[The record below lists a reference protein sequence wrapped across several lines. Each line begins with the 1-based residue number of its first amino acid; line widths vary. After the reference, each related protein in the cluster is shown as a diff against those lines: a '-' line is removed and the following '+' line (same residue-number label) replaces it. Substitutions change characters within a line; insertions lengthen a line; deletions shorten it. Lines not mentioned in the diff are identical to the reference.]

1 MLPDSSYTQS
11 KFTMNDQSGFCWIN
25 WWVAHWITLQVLFV
39 ILLATCTNQNLKAA
53 DPIPEKLVV
62 LTFDDSA
69 KSHFTVVR
77 PLLLNYGFS
86 ATFFITE
93 GFDFKNNKRDYMTW
107 EEIAQ
112 LHLDGFEIGNHTRD
126 HLGINDK
133 NLDKLTE
140 QLEGINQRCAEYK
153 IPKPVSFAWP
163 GNALAPA
170 GLDALG
176 AANIRFAR
184 RGGAPEYEYEKGRG
198 FAYEPMLDH
207 PLLIPSAGD
216 ARPDWGLDDF
226 KRAVEQARYGRIA
239 VLQFHGVPDTA
250 HSWVNTPK
258 ANFEQYM
265 RYLAVEG
272 YKVIALR
279 DLDRYVDTTVKPQ
292 DPWGP
297 IEDRKATLANQ
308 GDYQNFRQPKNDDEL
323 EFWLRNMLVDHHYT
337 ATEASAATG
346 LTTQQIKSASE
357 RLKIDSPTKLPKNR
371 LRVLP
376 YPGGRHPRTGFRD
389 GAIRPQRE
397 TKLSVFLPWDSQS
410 YVVADVPEA
419 IWWMQQ
425 DRRELMY
432 LAHTHVKTTWDRKGQ
447 TLEPVEWQQT
457 DSGWR
462 VVRQLPNGVEFGC
475 IAEPQERDLLLNLWI
490 KNGSA
495 EPLNGMVVQNCMM
508 LAQAAG
514 FDPLTN
520 DNKRIEKPFV
530 ACHDGTKSRWIIT
543 GWQNC
548 VRPWANQPCPCM
560 HSDPQFPDCPPG
572 ESRQLKGVLSFYVGT
587 DIQSE
592 FNRLEPLIAQ

>member
-1 MLPDSSYTQS
+1 M
-11 KFTMNDQSGFCWIN
+11 I
-25 WWVAHWITLQVLFV
+25 AHWSLLYVLFMIV
-39 ILLATCTNQNLKAA
+39 LAACTNRNLRAA

-93 GFDFKNNKRDYMTW
+93 GFDFKDNKRDYMTW

-112 LHLDGFEIGNHTRD
+112 LHQDGFEIGNHTRD
-126 HLGINDK
+126 HFGINDK

-170 GLDALG
+170 GLDAL
-176 AANIRFAR
+176 AAAGIRFAR

-216 ARPDWGLDDF
+216 ARPDWGLEDF
-226 KRAVEQARYGRIA
+226 TRAVEQAKYGRIA

-258 ANFEQYM
+258 AKFEQYM
-265 RYLAVEG
+265 RYLTVEG
-272 YKVIALR
+272 YQVIALR
-279 DLDRYVDTTVKPQ
+279 DLEKYVDTSVKPKDQ
-292 DPWGP
+292 LG
-297 IEDRKATLANQ
+297 IVEDRKATMANQ
-308 GDYQNFRQPKNDDEL
+308 GDYQNFRQPKDDDDL

-337 ATEASAATG
+337 VTETSAATG

-357 RLKIDSPTKLPKNR
+357 RLKIDSPTRLPADQ

-419 IWWMQQ
+419 IWWLQQ

-432 LAHTHVKTTWDRKGQ
+432 LAHTHVKTTWDLKGK
-447 TLEPVEWQQT
+447 TLQPAEWQRT
-457 DSGWR
+457 DSGWK

-475 IAEPQERDLLLNLWI
+475 TAQPRERDLQLDLWI

-495 EPLNGMVVQNCMM
+495 EPLSGLVVQNCMM
-508 LAQAAG
+508 LARATG
-514 FDPLTN
+514 FDQLTN
-520 DNKRIEKPFV
+520 DNKLIENPFV

-548 VRPWANQPCPCM
+548 VRSWANQPCPCM

-572 ESRQLKGVLSFYVGT
+572 ESRQLKGVLSLFAGT

-592 FNRLEPLIAQ
+592 LKRLEPLIAQ

>member
-1 MLPDSSYTQS
+1 MQS
-11 KFTMNDQSGFCWIN
+11 KFAMNNLSLLSAFFWLPTHQSPW
-25 WWVAHWITLQVLFV
+25 QVLV
-39 ILLATCTNQNLKAA
+39 MILLAAYANQNLYAA

-93 GFDFKNNKRDYMTW
+93 GFDFKENKRDYMTW
-107 EEIAQ
+107 DEIAQ
-112 LHLDGFEIGNHTRD
+112 LHQDGFEIGNHTRD

-140 QLEGINQRCAEYK
+140 QLEGINQRCDEYK

-170 GLDALG
+170 GLKALG
-176 AANIRFAR
+176 EAGIRFAR

-226 KRAVEQARYGRIA
+226 KRAIEQARYGRIA

-279 DLDRYVDTTVKPQ
+279 DLEKYVDTAIKPQ
-292 DPWGP
+292 DPWGA
-297 IEDRKATLANQ
+297 IEDRKATIANQ
-308 GDYQNFRQPKNDDEL
+308 SDYQNFRQPKNDGEL

-337 ATEASAATG
+337 LTEASAATG
-346 LTTQQIKSASE
+346 LTAQQIKLDSE
-357 RLKIDSPTKLPKNR
+357 RLKIDGPTKLPPNR

-376 YPGGRHPRTGFRD
+376 YPGGRHPRIGFRD
-389 GAIRPQRE
+389 GAIRPQRD

-432 LAHTHVKTTWDRKGQ
+432 LAHTHVKTTWDNQRK
-447 TLEPVEWQQT
+447 TLQPVEWQHT
-457 DSGWR
+457 DSGWKF
-462 VVRQLPNGVEFGC
+462 VRQLPNRVEFGC
-475 IAEPQERDLLLNLWI
+475 TVEPRERDLLLNLWI
-490 KNGSA
+490 KNGSD
-495 EPLNGMVVQNCMM
+495 EPLSGLVIQNCMM
-508 LAQAAG
+508 LARAAG
-514 FDPLTN
+514 FDQLAN
-520 DNKRIEKPFV
+520 DNKLIEKPFV

-572 ESRQLKGVLSFYVGT
+572 ESRQLNGVLSFYAGT

-592 FNRLEPLIAQ
+592 LKRLEVVIAQRPIDR

>member
-1 MLPDSSYTQS
+1 MQS
-11 KFTMNDQSGFCWIN
+11 KIAMNYLSCISPFFR
-25 WWVAHWITLQVLFV
+25 VPEHRSLLQVLIM
-39 ILLATCTNQNLKAA
+39 ILLLTCSNQHGGAA

-69 KSHFTVVR
+69 KSHYTVVR

-93 GFDFKNNKRDYMTW
+93 GFDFKENKRDYMTW
-107 EEIAQ
+107 DEIAQ
-112 LHLDGFEIGNHTRD
+112 LHQDGFEIGNHTRD
-126 HLGINDK
+126 HLGISDK

-140 QLEGINQRCAEYK
+140 QLEGINQRCAEHK

-163 GNALAPA
+163 GNALSPA
-170 GLDALG
+170 GLEALG
-176 AANIRFAR
+176 AAGIRFAR

-216 ARPDWGLDDF
+216 ARPNWGLDDF

-239 VLQFHGVPDTA
+239 VLQFHGAPDTA
-250 HSWVNTPK
+250 HSWVNTSK
-258 ANFEQYM
+258 ANFEMYM
-265 RYLAVEG
+265 RFLAVEG

-279 DLDRYVDTTVKPQ
+279 DLEKYVDWTVKPQ
-292 DPWGP
+292 DPWGA
-297 IEDRKATLANQ
+297 IEDRKATIASQ
-308 GDYQNFRQPKNDDEL
+308 SDYQNFRQPKNEDEL
-323 EFWLRNMLVDHHYT
+323 AFWLRNMLVDHHFT
-337 ATEASAATG
+337 LTEASAATG
-346 LTTQQIKSASE
+346 LTEQQIKLDSE
-357 RLKIDSPTKLPKNR
+357 RLKIDSPTKLVPNR

-447 TLEPVEWQQT
+447 SLQPVEWQQT

-462 VVRQLPNGVEFGC
+462 FVRQLPNGVEFGC
-475 IAEPQERDLLLNLWI
+475 TAEPQERDLLLNLWI
-490 KNGSA
+490 KNGS
-495 EPLNGMVVQNCMM
+495 EGPLSGLLVQNCMM
-508 LAQAAG
+508 LARAAG
-514 FDPLTN
+514 FDQLTN
-520 DNKRIEKPFV
+520 DNKLIENPFV

-572 ESRQLKGVLSFYVGT
+572 ESRQLNGVLSFYAGT

-592 FNRLEPLIAQ
+592 LKRLELVIAQRPNDR

>member
-1 MLPDSSYTQS
+1 MNNLSRVSPFFRVPEHRSLLQLLFMIML
-11 KFTMNDQSGFCWIN
+11 
-25 WWVAHWITLQVLFV
+25 VACV
-39 ILLATCTNQNLKAA
+39 NQNLGAA

-77 PLLLNYGFS
+77 PTLLNYGFS

-93 GFDFKNNKRDYMTW
+93 GFDFKDNKRDYMTW
-107 EEIAQ
+107 DEIAQ
-112 LHLDGFEIGNHTRD
+112 LHQDGFEIGNHTRD
-126 HLGINDK
+126 HLGISDK

-170 GLDALG
+170 GLEALR
-176 AANIRFAR
+176 AAGIRFAR

-258 ANFEQYM
+258 DNFEQYM

-279 DLDRYVDTTVKPQ
+279 DLEKYVDVSVKPQ
-292 DPWGP
+292 DPLGA
-297 IEDRKATLANQ
+297 IEDRKATIANHS
-308 GDYQNFRQPKNDDEL
+308 DYQNFRQPKNEDEL
-323 EFWLRNMLVDHHYT
+323 AFWLRNMLVDHHYT
-337 ATEASAATG
+337 LTEASAATG
-346 LTTQQIKSASE
+346 LTEQQIKLASE
-357 RLKIDSPTKLPKNR
+357 RLKIDSPTKLPPNR

-389 GAIRPQRE
+389 GAIRPQRD

-447 TLEPVEWQQT
+447 ALQPVEWLQT
-457 DSGWR
+457 DSGWK

-475 IAEPQERDLLLNLWI
+475 TAEPQERDLLLNLWI
-490 KNGSA
+490 KNGSD
-495 EPLNGMVVQNCMM
+495 EPLGGLVVQNCMM
-508 LAQAAG
+508 LARAAG
-514 FDPLTN
+514 FDHLSN
-520 DNKRIEKPFV
+520 DNKLIEKPFV

-572 ESRQLKGVLSFYVGT
+572 ESRQLNGVLSFYSGT

-592 FNRLEPLIAQ
+592 FKRLESFLRTSE

>member
-1 MLPDSSYTQS
+1 
-11 KFTMNDQSGFCWIN
+11 MNDPIRLTFC
-25 WWVAHWITLQVLFV
+25 QFLFMC
-39 ILLATCTNQNLKAA
+39 LLALFTTWNLTAA
-53 DPIPEKLVV
+53 DPVPEKLVV

-77 PLLLNYGFS
+77 PLLSTYGFS

-93 GFDFKNNKRDYMTW
+93 GFDFKDNKRDYMTW
-107 EEIAQ
+107 DEIAQ
-112 LHLDGFEIGNHTRD
+112 LHQDGFEIGNHTRD
-126 HLGINDK
+126 HLGINDT
-133 NLDKLTE
+133 NLDKLNE
-140 QLEGINQRCAEYK
+140 QLEGINQRCAEHK

-170 GLDALG
+170 GLEAL
-176 AANIRFAR
+176 AAAGIRFAR

-216 ARPDWGLDDF
+216 ARPDWGLEDF
-226 KRAVEQARYGRIA
+226 KRAVEQAKYGRIA

-258 ANFEQYM
+258 DKFEQYM

-272 YKVIALR
+272 YQVIALR
-279 DLDRYVDTTVKPQ
+279 DLEKYVDSTVKPK
-292 DPWGP
+292 DPWGA
-297 IEDRKATLANQ
+297 IEDRKATMADQ
-308 GDYQNFRQPKNDDEL
+308 RHYQNFRQPKDDVEL
-323 EFWLRNMLVDHHYT
+323 EFWLRNMLVDHHFT

-346 LTTQQIKSASE
+346 LTTQQIKLASE
-357 RLKIDSPTKLPKNR
+357 RLEIDSPSQLPADQ

-419 IWWMQQ
+419 IWWMQE

-432 LAHTHVKTTWDRKGQ
+432 LAHTHVKTTWDLKGQ
-447 TLEPVEWQQT
+447 TLQPVEWQQT
-457 DSGWR
+457 DSGWK

-475 IAEPQERDLLLNLWI
+475 MAHPHERDLRLNLWI

-495 EPLNGMVVQNCMM
+495 ETLKGLVVQNCMM
-508 LAQAAG
+508 LARAAG
-514 FDPLTN
+514 FDQLTN
-520 DNKRIEKPFV
+520 DNKLIEKPFV

-548 VRPWANQPCPCM
+548 VRPWANEPCPCM

-572 ESRQLKGVLSFYVGT
+572 ESRELEGVLSFYVGT

-592 FNRLEPLIAQ
+592 FKRLEPLIADNEKGSGAK

>member
-1 MLPDSSYTQS
+1 MQS
-11 KFTMNDQSGFCWIN
+11 KIAMNYLSCISPFFRLPEHRSI
-25 WWVAHWITLQVLFV
+25 LQVLIV
-39 ILLATCTNQNLKAA
+39 ILLAACSNQNGVAA

-93 GFDFKNNKRDYMTW
+93 GFDFKENKRDYMTW
-107 EEIAQ
+107 DEIAQ
-112 LHLDGFEIGNHTRD
+112 LHQDGFEIGNHTRD
-126 HLGINDK
+126 HLGISDK
-133 NLDKLTE
+133 NLEKLTE
-140 QLEGINQRCAEYK
+140 QLEGINQRCTEHK

-170 GLDALG
+170 GLEALS
-176 AANIRFAR
+176 AAGIRFAR

-216 ARPDWGLDDF
+216 ARPNWELDDF

-239 VLQFHGVPDTA
+239 VLQFHGAPDTA

-258 ANFEQYM
+258 ANFEMYM

-279 DLDRYVDTTVKPQ
+279 DLEKYVDPSVKPQ
-292 DPWGP
+292 DPWGA
-297 IEDRKATLANQ
+297 IEDRKATIANQ
-308 GDYQNFRQPKNDDEL
+308 SDYQNFRQPKNDSEL

-337 ATEASAATG
+337 LTEASAATG
-346 LTTQQIKSASE
+346 LSTQQLQLASE
-357 RLKIDSPTKLPKNR
+357 RLKIDSPTKLAPNR

-447 TLEPVEWQQT
+447 SLQPVEWQQT
-457 DSGWR
+457 DSGWKF
-462 VVRQLPNGVEFGC
+462 VRQLPNGVEFGC
-475 IAEPQERDLLLNLWI
+475 TAEPQERDLLLNLWI
-490 KNGSA
+490 KNGSE
-495 EPLNGMVVQNCMM
+495 EPLSGLLIQNCMM
-508 LAQAAG
+508 LARAAG
-514 FDPLTN
+514 FDQLTN
-520 DNKRIEKPFV
+520 DNKLIENPFV
-530 ACHDGTKSRWIIT
+530 ACHDATKSRWIIT

-572 ESRQLKGVLSFYVGT
+572 ESRQLNGVLSFYAGT
-587 DIQSE
+587 EIQSE
-592 FNRLEPLIAQ
+592 FKRLELVIAQRPNDR

>member
-1 MLPDSSYTQS
+1 
-11 KFTMNDQSGFCWIN
+11 MNDQYQRSF
-25 WWVAHWITLQVLFV
+25 LQFLFMC
-39 ILLATCTNQNLKAA
+39 LLALCTNRNLTAA

-77 PLLLNYGFS
+77 PLLATYGFS

-93 GFDFKNNKRDYMTW
+93 GFDFKDNKRDYMTW
-107 EEIAQ
+107 DEIAQ
-112 LHLDGFEIGNHTRD
+112 LHREGFEIGNHTRD

-133 NLDKLTE
+133 NLNKLTE
-140 QLEGINQRCAEYK
+140 QLEGINQRCAEYE

-170 GLDALG
+170 GLEALS
-176 AANIRFAR
+176 AAGIRFAR

-216 ARPDWGLDDF
+216 SRPDWGLEDF
-226 KRAVEQARYGRIA
+226 KRAVEQAKYGRIA

-272 YKVIALR
+272 YQVIALR
-279 DLDRYVDTTVKPQ
+279 DLEKYVDTKVKPS
-292 DPWGP
+292 DPWVA
-297 IEDRKATLANQ
+297 IEDRKATMASQ
-308 GDYQNFRQPKNDDEL
+308 RDYQNFRQPKDDVGL
-323 EFWLRNMLVDHHYT
+323 AFWLRNMLVDHHYT
-337 ATEASAATG
+337 PNEASAATG

-357 RLKIDSPTKLPKNR
+357 RLKIDSPTQLPADQ

-419 IWWMQQ
+419 IWWMQK

-432 LAHTHVKTTWDRKGQ
+432 LAHTHVKTTWDLKGQ
-447 TLEPVEWQQT
+447 TLQPVEWQQT
-457 DSGWR
+457 DSGWK

-475 IAEPQERDLLLNLWI
+475 EAQSDERDLKLNLWI

-495 EPLNGMVVQNCMM
+495 EPLQGLVVQNCMM
-508 LAQAAG
+508 LARAAG
-514 FDPLTN
+514 FDQLTN
-520 DNKRIEKPFV
+520 NNKVIAKPFV

-548 VRPWANQPCPCM
+548 VLPWANEPCPCM

-572 ESRQLKGVLSFYVGT
+572 ESRQLKGILSFYVGT
-587 DIQSE
+587 DIPSE
-592 FNRLEPLIAQ
+592 FKRLEPLIVE

>member
-1 MLPDSSYTQS
+1 
-11 KFTMNDQSGFCWIN
+11 
-25 WWVAHWITLQVLFV
+25 
-39 ILLATCTNQNLKAA
+39 LK
-53 DPIPEKLVV
+53 
-62 LTFDDSA
+62 
-69 KSHFTVVR
+69 
-77 PLLLNYGFS
+77 YGFS

-93 GFDFKNNKRDYMTW
+93 GFDFKDNKRDYMTW
-107 EEIAQ
+107 DEIAQ
-112 LHLDGFEIGNHTRD
+112 LNQDGFEIGNHTRD

-170 GLDALG
+170 GLEALRETG
-176 AANIRFAR
+176 IRFAR

-216 ARPDWGLDDF
+216 ARPNWELDDF

-250 HSWVNTPK
+250 HSWVNTPQ
-258 ANFEQYM
+258 ANFEMYM

-279 DLDRYVDTTVKPQ
+279 DLEKYVDASVKPQ
-292 DPWGP
+292 DPWGV
-297 IEDRKATLANQ
+297 IEDRKATIANQ
-308 GDYQNFRQPKNDDEL
+308 TDYQNFRRPKNDDEL
-323 EFWLRNMLVDHHYT
+323 AFWLRSMLVDHHYT
-337 ATEASAATG
+337 LTEASAAAG
-346 LTTQQIKSASE
+346 LTEQQIRLASE
-357 RLKIDSPTKLPKNR
+357 RLKIDGPTKLPPNR

-397 TKLSVFLPWDSQS
+397 TKLSVFLPWDSKS

-419 IWWMQQ
+419 IWWTQQ

-432 LAHTHVKTTWDRKGQ
+432 LAHTHVKTTWDRNGQ
-447 TLEPVEWQQT
+447 TLQPVEWQQT
-457 DSGWR
+457 DSGWK

-475 IAEPQERDLLLNLWI
+475 TAEPQERDIVLNLWI
-490 KNGSA
+490 KNGSD
-495 EPLNGMVVQNCMM
+495 EPLSGLVVQNCMM
-508 LAQAAG
+508 LARAAG
-514 FDPLTN
+514 FQQLTN
-520 DNKRIEKPFV
+520 DNKVIEKPFV

-572 ESRQLKGVLSFYVGT
+572 ESRQLKGILSFYAGT
-587 DIQSE
+587 DVQSE
-592 FNRLEPLIAQ
+592 FKRLELAIAQPLIDK